1 MESYRI
7 VIKKSAAKEIERIE
21 RIEKKDGI
29 RIVAKIR
36 SLASDPYQAGSKKLS
51 GQEKY
56 RIRQGNYRILYQVIN
71 DELIIN
77 VVKVGHRGDIY
88 KK

>member
-7 VIKKSAAKEIERIE
+7 VIKRSAAKEIERIE
-21 RIEKKDGI
+21 KKDKIRIIEKI
-29 RIVAKIR
+29 RG
-36 SLASDPYQAGSKKLS
+36 LASEPHPHGSKKLS

-56 RIRQGNYRILYQVIN
+56 RIRQGNYRILYQVID

-77 VVKVGHRGDIY
+77 VVRVGHRRDIY
-88 KK
+88 KN

>member
-21 RIEKKDGI
+21 KKDKI
-29 RIVAKIR
+29 RIIEKIR
-36 SLASDPYQAGSKKLS
+36 SLAEDPHPAGSKKLS

-56 RIRQGNYRILYQVIN
+56 RIRQGNYRILYQVKN
-71 DELIIN
+71 EELIIN
-77 VVKVGHRGDIY
+77 VVKVGHRRDIY
-88 KK
+88 KN

>member
-7 VIKKSAAKEIERIE
+7 VIKKSAAKEIERIAKND
-21 RIEKKDGI
+21 RIRIIEKIK
-29 RIVAKIR
+29 
-36 SLASDPYQAGSKKLS
+36 SLAQNPHPTGSKKLS

-56 RIRQGNYRILYQVIN
+56 RMRQGNYRILYQIID

-77 VVKVGHRGDIY
+77 VVKVGHRQDVY
-88 KK
+88 RN